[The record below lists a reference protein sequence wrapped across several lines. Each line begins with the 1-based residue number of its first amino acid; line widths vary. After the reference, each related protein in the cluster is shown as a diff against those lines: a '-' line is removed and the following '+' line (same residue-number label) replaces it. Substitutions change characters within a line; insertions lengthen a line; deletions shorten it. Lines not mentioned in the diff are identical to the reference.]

1 MNFREINP
9 QEAQAFNSFT
19 ANYDWGDL
27 LQSYEWGELK
37 AKSGWIP
44 KRIICEENEKII
56 ATANILKK
64 PIPKTGK
71 CIFYIPRGFTCDTHN
86 KELVSKLTEYI
97 KSLAIKENAILIKI
111 DPPIPIED
119 TESLKNLTDCGFAP
133 ITDEGFGG
141 TQPKCVMQLDLAG
154 KTPDE
159 LLDSFHH
166 KWRYNIRL
174 AAKKGVTVKTDCTK
188 EDLPVFYELL
198 KETCKRDGFLVRG
211 YEYFETMWDL
221 LEPKGYI
228 KMFLTYYEDE
238 PLTGSLCYLWG
249 DKAMYTYGASN
260 NSHRNFMPNHLMQWY
275 MINWAKENSCKW
287 YDFRGVSP
295 KKEKDDNDKLSGL
308 NRFKEGFNPRFVE
321 YIGEFDLPINKFW
334 YTMWVKFLP
343 KVKAFMK
350 NKAKS
355 R

>member
-1 MNFREINP
+1 MTFREIRP
-9 QEAQAFNSFT
+9 EERDDFNNFT
-19 ANYDWGDL
+19 AYYDWGDL
-27 LQSYEWGELK
+27 LQSYERGDLK

-44 KRIICEENEKII
+44 IRIIGEENNRII

-64 PIPKTGK
+64 SLPKVNR

-86 KELVSKLTEYI
+86 PDIVRKLTSFI
-97 KSLAIKENAILIKI
+97 KSLAKKHKAILIKI
-111 DPPIPIED
+111 DPPIPCED
-119 TESLKNLTDCGFAP
+119 SISLKN
-133 ITDEGFGG
+133 ITDNGFIPIQDTGFGG
-141 TQPKCVMQLDLAG
+141 VQPKCVMQLDLEG
-154 KTPDE
+154 KSEDD
-159 LLDSFHH
+159 LIASFHQ

-188 EDLPVFYELL
+188 ADLPVFYELL

-211 YEYFETMWDL
+211 YEYFENMWDL

-228 KMFLTYYEDE
+228 KMFLTYYEGE

-260 NSHRNFMPNHLMQWY
+260 NSHRNFMPNHLMQWE
-275 MINWAKENSCKW
+275 MIKWAKSNNCKW

-295 KKEKDDNDKLSGL
+295 KKEKDENDRLSGL

-321 YIGEFDLPINKFW
+321 YIGEFDLPLDKFW
-334 YTMWVKFLP
+334 YILWVKLLP
-343 KVKAFMK
+343 
-350 NKAKS
+350 KAKS
-355 R
+355 LLKKRAKHG

>member
-1 MNFREINP
+1 MNFREIKP
-9 QEAQAFNSFT
+9 EEIDKFNNFT
-19 ANYDWGDL
+19 AYYDWGDL

-37 AKSGWIP
+37 SKSGWKPI
-44 KRIICEENEKII
+44 RIIAEENNEII

-64 PIPKTGK
+64 SIPKVNK

-86 KELVSKLTEYI
+86 KELVKALTNY
-97 KSLAIKENAILIKI
+97 LKELGKKHNAILIKI
-111 DPPIPIED
+111 DPPILIED
-119 TESLKNLTDCGFAP
+119 TESLKNLTDNGFVS
-133 ITDEGFGG
+133 ICDEGFGG
-141 TQPKCVMQLDLAG
+141 TQPKCVMQLDLTD
-154 KTPDE
+154 KSLDD
-159 LLDSFHH
+159 LLASFHQ

-174 AAKKGVTVKTDCTK
+174 AAKKGVEVKLDCTK

-198 KETCKRDGFLVRG
+198 KETCKRDGFLVRD
-211 YEYFETMWDL
+211 YEYFEAMWDL

-228 KMFLTYYEDE
+228 KMFLTYYEGK

-260 NSHRNFMPNHLMQWY
+260 NEHRNLMPNHLMQWE
-275 MINWAKENSCKW
+275 MIKWAVDNNCKW

-321 YIGEFDLPINKFW
+321 YIGEFDLPLDTFW
-334 YTMWVKFLP
+334 YGLWVKFLP
-343 KVKAFMK
+343 KVKSFLK
-350 NKAKS
+350 KRAK
-355 R
+355 